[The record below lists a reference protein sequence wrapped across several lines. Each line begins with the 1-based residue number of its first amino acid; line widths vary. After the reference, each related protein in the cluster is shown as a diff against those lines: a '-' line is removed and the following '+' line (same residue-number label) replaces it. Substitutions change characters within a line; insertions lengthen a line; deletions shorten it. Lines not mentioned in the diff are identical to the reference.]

1 MAVFLLR
8 NTVDTSIIL
17 FLMFIK
23 CQEKQNDICVLTVF
37 FKRKAV
43 YIYLL

>member
-17 FLMFIK
+17 FLLFIK
-23 CQEKQNDICVLTVF
+23 CQEKQNDICMSTVF
-37 FKRKAV
+37 FKRKAACV
-43 YIYLL
+43 YLL